1 MKAFHRV
8 IRMALA
14 TLLAAAATASQAQTY
29 PSRPVRYLIPL
40 PAGGA
45 VDIVARTTGTAV
57 TERTRMQFI
66 YENRPGANTTLSTD
80 ACAKAPPD
88 GYTVCLLTSS
98 FSLNQFLY
106 SKLPF
111 DPVKDI
117 EPITILVF
125 NHEALLL
132 NPSVPAGNIPELVAY
147 AKANPG
153 KINFGSVG
161 TGSSTHLVPE
171 WVSRQTGASFTHIPY
186 KGIGEVV
193 QAFMA
198 GDIHMMFS
206 SLGNPAFIANIK
218 SGKMKAL
225 FVQSSRRVPVIPD
238 VPTMAEAGVTDHGYR
253 SWWGLAAPARTP
265 RDIIQRLN
273 ADFAEALRASAVRER
288 FAALSVEP
296 VGNTPEEFARFMA
309 EDRAGAERLV
319 KASGA
324 RLD

>member
-1 MKAFHRV
+1 MKTFHRV
-8 IRMALA
+8 TRMALA
-14 TLLAAAATASQAQTY
+14 MLLAVAAAASPAQTY
-29 PSRPVRYLIPL
+29 PSKPVRFLIPL

-45 VDIVARTTGTAV
+45 VDMVARTTGTAV
-57 TERTRMQFI
+57 TERTRMQFV
-66 YENRPGANTTLSTD
+66 YENRPGANTILSTD

-88 GYTVCLLTSS
+88 GHTVCLITSS
-98 FSLNQFLY
+98 ISLNPFLY

-117 EPITILVF
+117 EPITTLVF
-125 NHEALLL
+125 NYEALLL
-132 NPSVPAGNIPELVAY
+132 NPSVPAGNVRELVAY

-161 TGSSTHLVPE
+161 TGSPTHLVPE
-171 WVSRQTGASFTHIPY
+171 WVSQQTGASFTHIPY

-193 QAFMA
+193 RAFMA

-206 SLGNPAFIANIK
+206 SLGNPGFIANIK

-225 FVQSSRRVPVIPD
+225 FVQTSRRVPLIPD
-238 VPTMAEAGVTDHGYR
+238 VPTMAEAGVPDHGYR
-253 SWWGLAAPARTP
+253 SWWGLAAPAHTP
-265 RDIIQRLN
+265 QDIIQKLY
-273 ADFAEALRASAVRER
+273 ADFSEALRASAVRER
-288 FAALSVEP
+288 FAALNVEP
-296 VGNTPEEFARFMA
+296 VGNNPEQFARFMA